1 MFDVA
6 IIGAGIIGCACAYK
20 LSQYN
25 LSVALIDR
33 ENDISLGATR
43 ANSAII
49 HAGFDPEPNTLMA
62 KLNVD
67 GNAQCKEICKKLGV
81 ECKEIGSLVT
91 AFDEDDMK
99 TLQKLLENGRKNG
112 VPGIEI
118 WTKEQVLEREPNLSK
133 DIIGA
138 LWAPSAAITNPW
150 QLALAM
156 AEVAVVNGCKPILNF
171 DVSSIKRENS
181 LYILSNGKE
190 NVRAKFV
197 INAAGVFADKVS
209 ALVSSPTYKIIPTA
223 GEYYLLDKSEGNTV
237 SSVIFPCPSKK
248 GKGVLISP
256 TVHGNLIVGPNA
268 QIVSDAEDTKSTASG
283 LAEVREKAS
292 KNVPCVNLRQNIRNF
307 TGIRANSSVDDF
319 IIEFRCENFLDLA
332 GIRSPGLSSAPAIAD
347 MAVSMLSE
355 KGLCLEKKENFID
368 KRKKISF
375 KHLSESEKKALIEK
389 NPKYGRVICRCET
402 ITEGEIIDAINS
414 PIPPCSVDGI
424 KRRAGSGMGRCQ
436 GGFCAPKVVEILA
449 REKKISPLDVLQ
461 DKNGSYI
468 LINETKQEG

>member
-1 MFDVA
+1 M
-6 IIGAGIIGCACAYK
+6 
-20 LSQYN
+20 
-25 LSVALIDR
+25 
-33 ENDISLGATR
+33 
-43 ANSAII
+43 
-49 HAGFDPEPNTLMA
+49 
-62 KLNVD
+62 
-67 GNAQCKEICKKLGV
+67 
-81 ECKEIGSLVT
+81 
-91 AFDEDDMK
+91 
-99 TLQKLLENGRKNG
+99 
-112 VPGIEI
+112 
-118 WTKEQVLEREPNLSK
+118 
-133 DIIGA
+133 
-138 LWAPSAAITNPW
+138 
-150 QLALAM
+150 
-156 AEVAVVNGCKPILNF
+156 
-171 DVSSIKRENS
+171 
-181 LYILSNGKE
+181 
-190 NVRAKFV
+190 
-197 INAAGVFADKVS
+197 S

-355 KGLCLEKKENFID
+355 KGLCLKKKENFID